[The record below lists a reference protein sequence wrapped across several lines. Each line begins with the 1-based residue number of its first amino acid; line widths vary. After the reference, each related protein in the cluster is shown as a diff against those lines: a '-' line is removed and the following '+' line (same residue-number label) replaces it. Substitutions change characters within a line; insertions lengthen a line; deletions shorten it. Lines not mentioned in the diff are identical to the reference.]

1 MGKIDVNPEVA
12 RNIASKLTSKSIPKG
27 AIDKDGESNLPA
39 VLRGSEAG
47 AKSLEIVES
56 YESAKN
62 NDANKI
68 SSLGVKFENFDNAV
82 GISSGIIIHGAKK

>member
-1 MGKIDVNPEVA
+1 MAKIDVNPAVA
-12 RNIASKLTSKSIPKG
+12 RSVASKLTSKAIPTG

-39 VLRGSEAG
+39 VSRGSEAG
-47 AKSLEIVES
+47 EKSLGIVKS

-62 NDANKI
+62 SDANRI